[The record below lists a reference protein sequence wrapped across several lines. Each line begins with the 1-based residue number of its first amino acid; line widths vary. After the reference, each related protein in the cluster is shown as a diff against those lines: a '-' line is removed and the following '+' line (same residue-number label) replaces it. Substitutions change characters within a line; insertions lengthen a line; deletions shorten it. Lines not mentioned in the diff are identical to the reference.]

1 MFAAQ
6 KNVLGHLEW
15 RKATRITGNG
25 PPVRLTAS
33 EQARV
38 KIGMA
43 GGDRSSR
50 VTDRLSRATEYR
62 ALDP

>member
-1 MFAAQ
+1 
-6 KNVLGHLEW
+6 
-15 RKATRITGNG
+15 
-25 PPVRLTAS
+25 VRLTAS